1 MTSPHGCTGSPGD
14 STSKA
19 GTADGEAGRMGQSTA
34 ALLSAFHALAHRAGL
49 TPAETEQVERS
60 GDSLSP
66 ALWLETKALLVAA
79 DTAPAGTT
87 LELGYMALLLQWL
100 GLANERAFTE
110 LHGVGIAEALG
121 RGRGRL
127 GELAHAVEGAE
138 PMADDVRAVLLQA
151 WCERAWRL
159 ATGLPEAGPASI
171 AALER
176 ALELCPPEGALRR
189 GLLESLVVV
198 CTHTGELK
206 LADDA
211 HRRIEALDRRVEER
225 RMSEGLRDIAAHVL
239 SILWCLSHEDALL
252 GSERGLDLEVAPSRE
267 TWAEVYAAAASGR
280 VEDIPVPHRTF
291 AAWSARADLDEG
303 VLRLALGK
311 SAEVLPEMARAVDL
325 VWRREEPDTEVPRE
339 VARHVERAATLRWV
353 EVERGFSPL
362 PGERPDLWYE
372 VLNGA
377 RRPETVER
385 LELVARTEQALG
397 RVPDVDP
404 ISDALVHL
412 SHAARHRA
420 RGEHDKVREHLDRAV
435 DCARRSDSD
444 PELQRHVEVRAADF
458 LWQCG
463 ELGEARRRLEAVG
476 GAEAAEAL
484 ADIKARESCREAL
497 QGAERA
503 WRDRGDGESRAALV
517 LAHAAAGHS
526 ANAERLGAEW
536 VERDPDDP
544 LAWATFARL
553 LHGVGRHRDAVEPA
567 RVALRRGHDELASR
581 VLLGRALSRI
591 GPEGREE
598 ATALALAVIDAHP
611 GEGPLAG
618 AELADAAFIAHGGG
632 ADVGRC
638 RLADDR
644 VDALCKAAERTEEWL
659 GAAVARRCHGV
670 WADDA
675 PAWLARLAGAADEA
689 PVELARWV
697 VERVE
702 ALQHFRLVAGGFLFG
717 LVQGLDAERSLF
729 AWASLLLRFGHDLEL
744 GPEGVDPDALPEADP
759 PGAARRWAPHLPALV
774 GAFGEGLV
782 RRLRASERGQRA
794 VFGPDGA
801 SECAIALAL
810 AVFEA
815 EHAAWIRWAGASE
828 ALKDVAA
835 GCGDGTRTRA
845 RLKPILDLA
854 ACGDEEAIRSAAWPN
869 RWHEAER
876 R

>member
-1 MTSPHGCTGSPGD
+1 MTSPLGRTGSPGD
-14 STSKA
+14 STSN
-19 GTADGEAGRMGQSTA
+19 ADREAGRMEQSTA
-34 ALLSAFHALAHRAGL
+34 DVLSALHALAHRGGL
-49 TPAETEQVERS
+49 VPEEIDQVERS
-60 GDSLSP
+60 GGSLSP
-66 ALWLETKALLVAA
+66 ALWLETRALLVAA

-87 LELGYMALLLQWL
+87 LEIGHTPLVLAWL
-100 GLANERAFTE
+100 GLADERAFTD

-127 GELAHAVEGAE
+127 GELAHALEGAE
-138 PMADDVRAVLLQA
+138 PMAEDVRGMLLQA

-159 ATGLPEAGPASI
+159 ATGLPKTGPASI

-189 GLLESLVVV
+189 GLLESLAVV

-211 HRRIEALDRRVEER
+211 HRQIEALDRRVEER

-239 SILWCLSHEDALL
+239 SVLWCLSHDDGLL
-252 GSERGLDLEVAPSRE
+252 GSERGLDPEVAPSRG
-267 TWAEVYAAAASGR
+267 TWAAVCAAAASGR
-280 VEDIPVPHRTF
+280 VEDIPVPNCTF

-311 SAEVLPEMARAVDL
+311 SAEVLPETVRAVDL
-325 VWRREEPDTEVPRE
+325 VWRREEPDADVPRR
-339 VARHVERAATLRWV
+339 VARHVERAVTLRRV
-353 EVERGFSPL
+353 ELERGFSPL
-362 PGERPDLWYE
+362 PGERTDLWYE

-420 RGEHDKVREHLDRAV
+420 RGEHDQVREHLERAV

-458 LWQCG
+458 LWQWG

-476 GAEAAEAL
+476 GDEAAEVL
-484 ADIKARESCREAL
+484 ADLKAREPCREAL

-517 LAHAAAGHS
+517 FAHAAAGHS
-526 ANAERLGAEW
+526 AKAERLGAEW
-536 VERDPDDP
+536 VERDPCDP
-544 LAWATFARL
+544 FAWATFARL

-567 RVALRRGHDELASR
+567 RVALRRDHDELAGR
-581 VLLGRALSRI
+581 VLLSRALSRI
-591 GPEGREE
+591 GPEGCEE

-611 GEGPLAG
+611 GEGPLA
-618 AELADAAFIAHGGG
+618 AADLADAAFIAHGGG
-632 ADVGRC
+632 ADIGRC

-644 VDALCKAAERTEEWL
+644 VEALCKAAERPEEWL

-702 ALQHFRLVAGGFLFG
+702 ALQHFRLVAGRLLFPVVPG
-717 LVQGLDAERSLF
+717 YDLERGLF
-729 AWASLLLRFGHDLEL
+729 AWASLLLRHGHDLEI
-744 GPEGVDPDALPEADP
+744 GPEGVDPDALPEADSP
-759 PGAARRWAPHLPALV
+759 AAARRWAPHLPALV
-774 GAFGEGLV
+774 GAFGDGLV
-782 RRLRASERGQRA
+782 RHLRASECAQRVVCGSDDA
-794 VFGPDGA
+794 W
-801 SECAIALAL
+801 ERETALAL
-810 AVFEA
+810 AAVAA
-815 EHAAWIRWAGASE
+815 EHTAWIRWTGTRE
-828 ALKDVAA
+828 ALVEVAA
-835 GCGDGTRTRA
+835 DRRAALATGTRA
-845 RLKPILDLA
+845 RLKPILELA
-854 ACGDEEAIRSAAWPN
+854 ACGHEEAIRSAAWPN

-876 R
+876 G